1 MMVFVF
7 GVMAVNRIFGVH
19 LRYLP
24 PPGDGGLGLLD
35 GKKLSLEVLAP
46 ELGGKVERVLGGL
59 TGVQGGGEGPRHPLR
74 PGVVKVRLDLLKVTN
89 SFSLRL
95 TDWIVASQ

>member
-24 PPGDGGLGLLD
+24 SPGDGGLGLLD
-35 GKKLSLEVLAP
+35 GKKLSLKVLAP

-74 PGVVKVRLDLLKVTN
+74 PGVVQVRLDLLKVTN